1 MEINYI
7 ILAHTNPDQVKRLI
21 TVLDSPSCRFYLH
34 IDLNSD
40 ILPFKQALQTF
51 PNVFF
56 LTDNQRRRGAWGHI
70 SIVEGTINALRQII
84 ADNRTGYC
92 VLLSGQDYPLKS
104 NEYIT
109 SYFTKHAGT
118 NFISAYPMPRKEWH
132 THGGMGRL
140 NVYKID
146 RSYKRSE
153 YAILHSF
160 WNKEFYRIKT
170 LRDIK
175 GLFWAGKFRFLFK
188 LFKKRKFPAYLKPY
202 GGDQWWALPMST
214 VKAVLAFLDEHPDY
228 LKYHQ
233 DSLMPDEIFFQSIIM
248 SLAQT
253 NLNAWQ
259 LAPSLTYVNWEREN
273 VPLPVTFKASDYPEL
288 EKQPDTKLFARKFDA
303 TRDATILNLL
313 DQQLIPRR
321 GTYPEED

>member
-7 ILAHTNPDQVKRLI
+7 VLAHTNPEQVKRLV
-21 TVLDSPSCRFYLH
+21 TVLNSPDCRFYLH

-40 ILPFKQALQTF
+40 ILPFKLALQAF
-51 PNVFF
+51 DNAIF
-56 LTDNQRRRGAWGHI
+56 LTDKQRRLGAWGYI
-70 SIVEGTINALRQII
+70 GIVEGTINALKQII

-104 NEYIT
+104 NGYIT
-109 SYFTKHAGT
+109 SFFTKHAGT
-118 NFISAYPMPRKEWH
+118 NFISAYPIPRPEWH

-146 RSYKRSE
+146 RSYKRGE

-175 GLFWAGKFRFLFK
+175 GLFWAGKYLFLLK
-188 LFKKRKFPAYLKPY
+188 LFKKRKFPAYLKPF
-202 GGDQWWALPMST
+202 GGDQWWALPVST

-233 DSLMPDEIFFQSIIM
+233 DSLLPDEIFFQSIIM

-253 NLNAWQ
+253 NINAWQ
-259 LAPSLTYVNWEREN
+259 LAPSPTYVNWERKN
-273 VPLPVTFKASDYPEL
+273 GPLPVTFIAADYPEL
-288 EKQPDTKLFARKFDA
+288 EKQPDTILFARKFD
-303 TRDATILNLL
+303 TTIDAIILDLL
-313 DQQLIPRR
+313 DQKLIP
-321 GTYPEED
+321 GSTTYPGEY